1 VAPFWLQ
8 TVWRHLGDAG
18 EPHIVTVLAD
28 QRVIGVAALALDGPT
43 ARFMGSHEV
52 CDYQD
57 LVCAPGYAVQVL
69 ASVIDHLAGQGIRQ
83 IDLRTLRPDA
93 LALAALQHLAP
104 DRCAAGRT
112 VDDVTFETTLPADWE
127 GFLGQLD
134 GKQRHEVR
142 RKVRRLETY
151 GPFAYQA
158 VAPADAPAGTIAA
171 ATDCFVDLF
180 RRNRADKADFMN
192 DTMVAYFRDLITA
205 LESQHML
212 RLYFLEVAGQPAAT
226 VLCFDYNG
234 VRYLYNSGYD
244 EQYEP
249 LSVGILSK
257 VFSIQAA
264 IAAGC
269 RRFDFLK
276 GAETYKRRIGGQEL
290 PLYRCQVAL

>member
-1 VAPFWLQ
+1 M
-8 TVWRHLGDAG
+8 TV
-18 EPHIVTVLAD
+18 VAD
-28 QRVIGVAALALDGPT
+28 QRVIGIAPLALDGPT

-57 LVCAPGYAVQVL
+57 LVCAPGCAVPVL
-69 ASVIDHLAGQGIRQ
+69 ASVIDHLAGQGIREL
-83 IDLRTLRPDA
+83 DLRTLRPDA
-93 LALAALQHLAP
+93 LALSALHHLVP
-104 DRCAAGRT
+104 ERCAAGRT
-112 VDDVTFETTLPADWE
+112 DDDVTFETMLPSDWE

-142 RKVRRLETY
+142 RKIRRLETY
-151 GPFAYQA
+151 GPFAYRE
-158 VAPADAPAGTIAA
+158 VAPADKPNDKIDAA
-171 ATDCFVDLF
+171 ADCFVDLF

-192 DTMVAYFRDLITA
+192 DTMVAYFRDLIAT
-205 LESQHML
+205 LDSQRML
-212 RLYFLEVAGQPAAT
+212 RLYFLEVAGQPAAS

-290 PLYRCQVAL
+290 PLYRCQVAI

>member
-8 TVWRHLGDAG
+8 TVWRHLGGGG
-18 EPHIVTVLAD
+18 EPHIVTVVAD
-28 QRVIGVAALALDGPT
+28 QRVIGIAALALDGPT

-57 LVCAPGYAVQVL
+57 LVCAPGCEVQVL
-69 ASVIDHLAGQGIRQ
+69 ASVIDHLAAQGIRQ
-83 IDLRTLRPDA
+83 MDLRTLRPDA

-112 VDDVTFETTLPADWE
+112 DDDVTFESMLPADWE
-127 GFLGQLD
+127 GFLGQMD

-142 RKVRRLETY
+142 RKIRRLETY
-151 GPFAYQA
+151 GPFAYR
-158 VAPADAPAGTIAA
+158 AA
-171 ATDCFVDLF
+171 APPEKLDAAADCFVGLF

-192 DTMVAYFRDLITA
+192 DTMVAYFRDLIAA
-205 LESQHML
+205 LDDQRML
-212 RLYFLEVAGQPAAT
+212 RLFFLEVAGQPAAS

-257 VFSIQAA
+257 VFSIQTA

-269 RRFDFLK
+269 WRYDFLK